1 MRQHRLSLIGS
12 LIVRKL
18 FAFSLLVL
26 AAVPLTGCAPV
37 VIGGVGAGAMIVD
50 DRRTASTVLMDK
62 EISLTAE
69 ARINDAKLRDAH
81 VNVTSFNRRVLLT
94 GEAESDSQRGKIADI
109 VKDVANVRE
118 VIDEL
123 AVVPPSTFGSRSS
136 DAFLTTKAIARMI
149 DDKRFNANHIKVVS
163 ERGNIYLMGLVK
175 RAEADA
181 AAEVAAS
188 TAGARGVIKAFE
200 YLD

>member
-1 MRQHRLSLIGS
+1 M
-12 LIVRKL
+12 RKL